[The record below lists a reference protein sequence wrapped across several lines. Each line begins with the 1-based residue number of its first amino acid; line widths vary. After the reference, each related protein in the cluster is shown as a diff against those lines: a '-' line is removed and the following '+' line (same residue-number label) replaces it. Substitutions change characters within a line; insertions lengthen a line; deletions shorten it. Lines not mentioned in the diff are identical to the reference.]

1 MASSATLASPASSV
15 REPLWTRGFVLL
27 SGAQLLFNLLHYL
40 FVHLPGHF
48 AALGASEA
56 VTGRIFALASLAAV
70 LARFPL
76 GRWLVPE
83 RRATLLL
90 TGATLTSLAC
100 AAHMLPLGLG
110 PWLYV
115 MRAFYGVA
123 LAVFAVSIFSTVS
136 EVVPESRRFEG
147 LALFGVFGLVPMGL
161 GGALGDFVL
170 THGGYPRLFQLV
182 TLCALGVLGFVV
194 AFVLGARPHA
204 GRSSGLVVAPVASP
218 RSMLAR
224 AELGPL
230 WMLTAVFAST
240 LACHGAFLKTYVLTH
255 GLGSVG
261 GFFFWYAAVAVT
273 LRVFF
278 GNVPDRLGPARV
290 LGPSLVCLALG
301 LVALSLASR
310 PLHVSLAGALSGIG
324 HGFAFPVLFG
334 LVVHRTT
341 PRERGAGVAVFTALF
356 DFGVMLGAPTV
367 GALIERL
374 GYPSSY
380 RAVAGALLVAAAIFY
395 AWDARLRAR
404 ATAPPGSA

>member
-1 MASSATLASPASSV
+1 MAPSATLVTSASST

-27 SGAQLLFNLLHYL
+27 SGAQLLFNLLHNL

-48 AALGASEA
+48 SALGATEA
-56 VTGRIFALASLAAV
+56 VTGRIFAFASLCAV
-70 LARFPL
+70 LVRLPL
-76 GRWLVPE
+76 ARWLVPE
-83 RRATLLL
+83 RRRALLL
-90 TGATLTSLAC
+90 TGATLTVLAC
-100 AAHMLPLGLG
+100 AAHVIPLGLG
-110 PWLYV
+110 LWLYLL
-115 MRAFYGVA
+115 RAFYGVA
-123 LAVFAVSIFSTVS
+123 LAIFAVSIFSTVS

-170 THGGYPRLFQLV
+170 AHGGYPRLFQLV

-194 AFVLGARPHA
+194 ALGPL
-204 GRSSGLVVAPVASP
+204 GQRSAFQPGAPAASP
-218 RSMLAR
+218 LRMLAR
-224 AELGPL
+224 PELGPL

-278 GNVPDRLGPARV
+278 GSVPDRLGPTRV
-290 LGPSLVCLALG
+290 LGPSLVCLAAG
-301 LVALSLASR
+301 LVSLSLATR

-334 LVVHRTT
+334 LVVSRTT
-341 PRERGAGVAVFTALF
+341 LHERGAGVAVFTSLF
-356 DFGVMLGAPTV
+356 DFGVMLGAPSV

-374 GYPSSY
+374 GYPPSY
-380 RAVAGALLVAAAIFY
+380 RVVAGALLVAAVTFY
-395 AWDARLRAR
+395 AWDRRLRMGPSSG
-404 ATAPPGSA
+404 ATLPR